1 MPVTA
6 ISYWLLLVFGIDR
19 RADCFAVGNFG
30 FEPVML
36 ARGRDRQADQWFVA
50 NGGVSVMTNQ
60 PEGQDARV
68 NWFAQREI
76 DRILPRITGF
86 G

>member
-6 ISYWLLLVFGIDR
+6 IFSWLLLVFGIEC
-19 RADCFAVGNFG
+19 RAACFAVGNFG

-36 ARGRDRQADQWFVA
+36 ARGRDRQEDEWFVA
-50 NGGVSVMTNQ
+50 NGGMSVMTDH
-60 PEGQDARV
+60 PEGQDAHV
-68 NWFAQREI
+68 NLFAQRET
-76 DRILPRITGF
+76 DWILPRITGF